1 MPRRPSGQA
10 PESTQAR
17 LPLIRIASI
26 IRLGRQSARPNLSQ
40 RSDAVDQTIMLLV
53 LIVGLGAFMFWSQW
67 RARRR
72 YQKKMEELQTGDQV
86 VTIGGI
92 YGKLTYLDQEANR
105 ARIEIAPGVEIQV
118 TIGAISQRVSPD
130 TEGA

>member
-72 YQKKMEELQTGDQV
+72 CQKKMEELQTGDQV

>member
-1 MPRRPSGQA
+1 M
-10 PESTQAR
+10 
-17 LPLIRIASI
+17 
-26 IRLGRQSARPNLSQ
+26 
-40 RSDAVDQTIMLLV
+40 DQTIMLLV

-105 ARIEIAPGVEIQV
+105 ARIEISPGVEIQV

-130 TEGA
+130 TEGE